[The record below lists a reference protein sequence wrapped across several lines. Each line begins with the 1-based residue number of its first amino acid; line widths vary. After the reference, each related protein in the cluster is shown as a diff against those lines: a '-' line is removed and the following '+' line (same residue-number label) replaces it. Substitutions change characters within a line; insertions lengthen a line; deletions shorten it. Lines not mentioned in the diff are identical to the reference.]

1 MIATAI
7 GWIATAFRA
16 SGMLSKDAN
25 KVKYLVSVGN
35 VFWLVNGILTDNIPL
50 IAKGCHL
57 CGCIGL
63 RINKEMI

>member
-16 SGMLSKDAN
+16 FGMLSKDAN

-50 IAKGCHL
+50 IASNAICVAVLIYELMK
-57 CGCIGL
+57 
-63 RINKEMI
+63 K